1 MGHFLISLLKTLSH
15 FFHKYIFNYKINID
29 KENKKYYNKGG
40 GSNIEIFTIK
50 EYELYKEK
58 YHSIEINLGDNE
70 EKYQYAEV
78 NHPHDKIFRKALAN
92 KKESINIIN
101 RFLENED
108 KISANDITEY
118 NSSYI
123 SNKLRNSEADI
134 VYKLK
139 NEDVFFLIEHQT
151 KIDYSMPY
159 RILEYE
165 LLIMD
170 SVIINTGGRYKNK
183 KYRYPVVIPI
193 VLYTGNKKWNA
204 ELDLS
209 KILLEKW
216 KKYKGEELSKY
227 NVLDANEMEN
237 EKLLKENSIIS
248 KLILIEK
255 SRTKEEFY
263 DNVDK
268 ISKEFKTKEIIY
280 TKDAQKFFVNALMT
294 ITQNLFED
302 VDVYKKIKE
311 IDKEVDDPM
320 MQVLEMLKRDIYKA
334 NQEAKEE
341 ARKEA
346 IKEGK
351 REGIKEGRIEEQI
364 KIIKNMLKENIPLS
378 VISSV
383 FGITQSEIKKL
394 VR

>member
-1 MGHFLISLLKTLSH
+1 
-15 FFHKYIFNYKINID
+15 
-29 KENKKYYNKGG
+29 
-40 GSNIEIFTIK
+40 
-50 EYELYKEK
+50 
-58 YHSIEINLGDNE
+58 
-70 EKYQYAEV
+70 
-78 NHPHDKIFRKALAN
+78 
-92 KKESINIIN
+92 
-101 RFLENED
+101 
-108 KISANDITEY
+108 
-118 NSSYI
+118 
-123 SNKLRNSEADI
+123 
-134 VYKLK
+134 
-139 NEDVFFLIEHQT
+139 
-151 KIDYSMPY
+151 
-159 RILEYE
+159 
-165 LLIMD
+165 MD
-170 SVIINTGGRYKNK
+170 SVLINTGGRYKNK

-204 ELDLS
+204 ELNLS

-216 KKYKGEELSKY
+216 KKYRGEEFSKY
-227 NVLDANEMEN
+227 NVLDVNEMEN

-263 DNVDK
+263 ENVDK
-268 ISKEFKTKEIIY
+268 ISKEFKTKEMIY

-294 ITQNLFED
+294 ITQNLFEN

-311 IDKEVDDPM
+311 IEKEVDDPM

-346 IKEGK
+346 IKEGKREGIKEGK

>member
-1 MGHFLISLLKTLSH
+1 
-15 FFHKYIFNYKINID
+15 
-29 KENKKYYNKGG
+29 
-40 GSNIEIFTIK
+40 
-50 EYELYKEK
+50 
-58 YHSIEINLGDNE
+58 
-70 EKYQYAEV
+70 
-78 NHPHDKIFRKALAN
+78 
-92 KKESINIIN
+92 
-101 RFLENED
+101 
-108 KISANDITEY
+108 
-118 NSSYI
+118 
-123 SNKLRNSEADI
+123 
-134 VYKLK
+134 
-139 NEDVFFLIEHQT
+139 
-151 KIDYSMPY
+151 MPY

-170 SVIINTGGRYKNK
+170 SVLINTGGRYKNK

-227 NVLDANEMEN
+227 NVLDVNEMEN

-341 ARKEA
+341 ARNEA

-351 REGIKEGRIEEQI
+351 LEGIIEGKREGRIEEQI

>member
-1 MGHFLISLLKTLSH
+1 MEISL
-15 FFHKYIFNYKINID
+15 Y
-29 KENKKYYNKGG
+29 
-40 GSNIEIFTIK
+40 
-50 EYELYKEK
+50 
-58 YHSIEINLGDNE
+58 DNNA
-70 EKYQYAEV
+70 KYQYTEI
-78 NHPHDKIFRKALAN
+78 NHPHDKIFRKALSN
-92 KKESINIIN
+92 KEEAINIIN

-108 KISANDITEY
+108 KVLAKDIIEY

-123 SNKLRNSEADI
+123 SDKLRNSEADV
-134 VYKLK
+134 VYKLN

-170 SVIINTGGRYKNK
+170 SVLINTGGRYKNK

-204 ELDLS
+204 ELNLS
-209 KILLEKW
+209 KIFLEKW
-216 KKYKGEELSKY
+216 KKYKGEEFSKY
-227 NVLDANEMEN
+227 NVLDANELEN

-263 DNVDK
+263 ENVYK
-268 ISKEFKTKEIIY
+268 ISKEFKAKEIIY
-280 TKDAQKFFVNALMT
+280 STDLQNFFVNALMI
-294 ITQNLFED
+294 ITQNLFQD
-302 VDVYKKIKE
+302 DDIYKKIKE
-311 IDKEVDDPM
+311 LGKEVDDPM

-334 NQEAKEE
+334 KEE
-341 ARKEA
+341 ARREA

-351 REGIKEGRIEEQI
+351 REGIEEGRKEGRIEEQI

-383 FGITQSEIKKL
+383 FGITQNEIKKL